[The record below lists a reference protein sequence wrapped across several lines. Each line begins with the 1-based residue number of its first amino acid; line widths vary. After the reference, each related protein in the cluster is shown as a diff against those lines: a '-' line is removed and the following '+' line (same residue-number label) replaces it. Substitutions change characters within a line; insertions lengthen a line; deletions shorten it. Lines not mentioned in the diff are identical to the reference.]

1 MKINPLRGMMGD
13 YGSLKRGVV
22 ADVPDNVAE
31 QLIKRGVAVPAEAA
45 GTAAAHPPAGPTGGR
60 TGKGKPSSSSPE
72 AQASA
77 KSTSAR
83 SKAKRGS

>member
-45 GTAAAHPPAGPTGGR
+45 EKAAAHPPAGPTGGP
-60 TGKGKPSSSSPE
+60 TGKGKPSSSSP
-72 AQASA
+72 ADRASV
-77 KSTSAR
+77 KSTSAKSR
-83 SKAKRGS
+83 GKRGS